1 MYNYGKN
8 INFNDINIEE
18 YNKQL
23 EYFNNYYG
31 SPFRKGQGTEEILDV
46 INKYS
51 KAGTLIDF
59 GSGSNIYF
67 WLTAFKNIQ
76 RALCVDISKEAFY
89 VNEQIRKKELYPQSC
104 DYALSKYN
112 KDFDNMLKTNVN
124 YLIYDIL
131 KFSVDITIKYDNVT
145 QFGLLGLCK
154 NEKEYTSNL
163 KKLYS
168 LVKNNGVLIGANWC
182 FSASYSDKM
191 GFNNTY
197 LSEQLINLF
206 AKANRCTVLFN
217 KMVPV
222 KNDKNYKSVLVYVL
236 KNE

>member
-1 MYNYGKN
+1 MYNYEGN
-8 INFNDINIEE
+8 INFEDINIKE

-31 SPFRKGQGTEEILDV
+31 SSFRKGQGTEEILDV

-51 KAGTLIDF
+51 KDGTLIDF

-67 WLTAFKNIQ
+67 WLCAFKKIEKT
-76 RALCVDISKEAFY
+76 LCVDISKEAFY
-89 VNEQIRKKELYPQSC
+89 INEQIRKKELYPQSC
-104 DYALSKYN
+104 EYALHKYN
-112 KDFDNMLKTNVN
+112 KNFSDVLKTNIN

-131 KFSVDITIKYDNVT
+131 NFSVDITVKYDNVT

-163 KKLYS
+163 EKIYG
-168 LVKNNGVLIGANWC
+168 LVDNSGILIGANWC
-182 FSASYSDKM
+182 FKTSYSDKM
-191 GFNNTY
+191 GFSNNY
-197 LSEQLINLF
+197 LSEQLIYSF
-206 AKANRCTVLFN
+206 AKKNNCTVLFN
-217 KMVPV
+217 KMISI
-222 KNDKNYKSVLVYVL
+222 KKDENYKSVLVYVL